1 VLAKLHHERIAGAAP
16 VAWAMVT
23 HGIYG
28 AGANWRTIVKQVVE
42 RRPDWG
48 CILVDLRQHGRSEP
62 GDPPHTLAACAED
75 VVALVDSLD
84 IPVRALVGHS
94 FGGKVMLAT
103 RSALADVQTI
113 VMDASPSAGMRENN
127 AAEAVLRVMESL
139 PRMWPSRDAF
149 VEAVVA
155 GGHAK
160 PLAQWLATNVI
171 PVEGGY
177 ALRLDLVAVRAML
190 TDYFARD
197 LWADALDPGAGP
209 LAFLV
214 ATRANTLDAADR
226 ARLAAAPPHVRV
238 VEIDAGHWLHVEA
251 PAAVI
256 TALADLLQPTT

>member
-1 VLAKLHHERIAGAAP
+1 MVAKLHHERIAGAAP
-16 VAWAMVT
+16 AAWAVVT

-28 AGANWRTIVKQVVE
+28 AGANWRTIAKQVVE

-84 IPVRALVGHS
+84 VPVRALVGHS
-94 FGGKVMLAT
+94 FGGKVMLAA
-103 RSALADVQTI
+103 RSALADVQTV
-113 VMDASPSAGMRENN
+113 VMDASPTAGMRENN
-127 AAEAVLRVMESL
+127 AAEAVLRMMESL

-149 VEAVVA
+149 IDAVVA
-155 GGHAK
+155 GGNTK

-177 ALRLDLVAVRAML
+177 TLRLDLVAVRAML
-190 TDYFARD
+190 TNYFARD
-197 LWADALDPGAGP
+197 LWADALDPSYGP

-214 ATRANTLDAADR
+214 ATRANTLDASDR

-238 VEIDAGHWLHVEA
+238 VEIDAGHWLHVDA

-256 TALADLLQPTT
+256 TALADLLQPSA